1 TPAAF
6 SYRGISRR
14 QYENG
19 PIVEPVR
26 ADRPGNPG
34 RIGVAG
40 GTGRTGA
47 SCAPIRYDGTAAA
60 GRRSRFFRT
69 CLRGL
74 RRGGTRRH
82 REAAISPER
91 RQRGRGRGGE
101 GQGDGPTEGDHPG

>member
-1 TPAAF
+1 MGVGCWVLGVGCWETYTRSHYPTPIMQHPSLTPAAF

-60 GRRSRFFRT
+60 GRRSRFFRA
-69 CLRGL
+69 CLR
-74 RRGGTRRH
+74 
-82 REAAISPER
+82 
-91 RQRGRGRGGE
+91 
-101 GQGDGPTEGDHPG
+101 